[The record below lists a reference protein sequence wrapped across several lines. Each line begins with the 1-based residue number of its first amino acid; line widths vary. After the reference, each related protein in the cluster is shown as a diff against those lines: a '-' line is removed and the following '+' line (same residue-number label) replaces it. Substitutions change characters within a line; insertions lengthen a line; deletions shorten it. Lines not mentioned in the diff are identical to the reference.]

1 MPHPG
6 SFDRLQSQARGQAL
20 QMAPVTQSQ
29 AALTAAV
36 NSAPPVQQQ
45 VAGQQFEPWQQAGRE
60 EALSFAL
67 SALPGAV
74 GAQGTNFSDILSQ
87 VGGTPTEF
95 SNIPIEGVL
104 SPLQIQSRVN
114 STTALG
120 NATAQGNLRQLQEQ
134 FAGRGF
140 GSNSPL
146 MAELSA
152 NIYGQALAGNTAAEL
167 NFREQSARD
176 NAVQMLGA
184 RQAQTNVE
192 QARSQDELQRRA
204 FSLDFALR
212 QFERENSLLQAIG
225 QYTSPLDFNM
235 SVQAPTPAEGDR
247 QMSRLSNFF
256 LPGSAFG
263 APLQ

>member
-1 MPHPG
+1 MPHP
-6 SFDRLQSQARGQAL
+6 STQDRLMSSARGSAL
-20 QMAPVTQSQ
+20 QMAPVAQSQ
-29 AALTAAV
+29 AAMTAAM
-36 NSAPPVQQQ
+36 NAAPPLTQQ

-60 EALSFAL
+60 QALTFAL

-74 GAQGTNFSDILSQ
+74 GAQGTNFSDILSE

-212 QFERENSLLQAIG
+212 QFERENALLQAISG
-225 QYTSPLDFNM
+225 YTSPLDF
-235 SVQAPTPAEGDR
+235 SI
-247 QMSRLSNFF
+247 S
-256 LPGSAFG
+256 GSAPQPAPLFGQRQAINPIAGLGDFFG
-263 APLQ
+263 APGA